1 MNFGYITS
9 VLQGQIEYTNLVGF
23 NCQDAARDTLF
34 LSILE
39 SFNNKPVKVFQ
50 IGAIESLEDQFRIG
64 SGWSDIFWGDYIKK
78 YGGHLK
84 IVDLDL
90 NHLAHSS
97 FVSQSLNY
105 DNVDFVLSDGCD
117 VLKSDT
123 TDYDIYYLDG
133 ADISQIDNAH
143 LQTLEQFKAIEH
155 TNSVVVVDDVPTKA
169 SALIEYLNEKNTAYS
184 NHDHAN
190 GMLTIDLRK

>member
-1 MNFGYITS
+1 M
-9 VLQGQIEYTNLVGF
+9 
-23 NCQDAARDTLF
+23 F

-64 SGWSDIFWGDYIKK
+64 SGWSDIFWGVYIKK

>member
-23 NCQDAARDTLF
+23 NYQDSARDTLF

-64 SGWSDIFWGDYIKK
+64 SGWSDIFWGVYIKK

-143 LQTLEQFKAIEH
+143 LQTLAQFKAIEH
-155 TNSVVVVDDVPTKA
+155 TNSIIIVDDVPTKA
-169 SALIEYLNEKNTAYS
+169 AALIEYLNAKNIAYS
-184 NHDHAN
+184 NHDYAN